1 LRIAVCPGSFDP
13 VTYGHLDVIERA
25 AGLFDKVIVAIS
37 TNPRKSPLFTIEER
51 KDMLHQVLK
60 SYPNVVVDAYD
71 GLTVYYA
78 KKKRAQ
84 AIIRGLRAISD
95 FENELMMAHTNKKM
109 VGEIDTVFLMT
120 KAEYSF
126 ISSSGVKEVAF
137 YGGCICGMVPPYV
150 EKKLKEKVA
159 SIKGMNRDEGRNREA

>member
-1 LRIAVCPGSFDP
+1 MRIAICPGSFDP

-25 AGLFDKVIVAIS
+25 AGLFDEVIVAIS
-37 TNPRKSPLFTIEER
+37 TNPRKSPMFTIEER
-51 KDMLHQVLK
+51 KDMLEQVLK
-60 SYPNVVVDAYD
+60 PYSNVVVDAFE

-78 KKKRAQ
+78 KRKNAK

-109 VGEIDTVFLMT
+109 VGSIDTVFLMT

-126 ISSSGVKEVAF
+126 ISSSGVKEVAY
-137 YGGCICGMVPPYV
+137 YGGCTCGMVPPYV

-159 SIKGMNRDEGRNREA
+159 SVRGSDKEA

>member
-1 LRIAVCPGSFDP
+1 LRVAIYPGSFDP

-37 TNPRKSPLFTIEER
+37 TNPSKSPLFSSEER
-51 KDMLHQVLK
+51 KDMLKKVLQPY
-60 SYPNVVVDAYD
+60 SNITVDSFE

-78 KKKRAQ
+78 RKKNAR

-95 FENELMMAHTNKKM
+95 FENELMMAHTNKKL
-109 VGEIDTVFLMT
+109 VSDIDTVFLMT

-126 ISSSGVKEVAF
+126 ISSSGVKEVAY
-137 YGGCICGMVPPYV
+137 YGGCVCSMVPPYV
-150 EKKLKEKVA
+150 EEKLKKKLLSLKA
-159 SIKGMNRDEGRNREA
+159 RRSKGEGV